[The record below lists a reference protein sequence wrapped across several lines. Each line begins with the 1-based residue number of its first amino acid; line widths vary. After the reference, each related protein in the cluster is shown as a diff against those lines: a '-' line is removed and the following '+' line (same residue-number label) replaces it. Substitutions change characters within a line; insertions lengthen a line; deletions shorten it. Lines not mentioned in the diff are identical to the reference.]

1 MKVEKKVLEQVADYL
16 GNYVYLL
23 LDPQTRIPFYVGK
36 GSKTR
41 VLAHGL
47 EAQALTAS
55 GDESNGERSRKL
67 DAIAR
72 IHKNNLEPEIWILR
86 HSMGPEYTQVE
97 ASAIDL
103 LSSFLLQPGDA
114 ARPLAHLD
122 QLTNGRREASNGHG
136 IETLDNI
143 VAEFA
148 APDLGVDGPPL
159 LLVTLRP
166 WVEAEEQAPGGSV
179 RSGYGFKSEWLNAKG
194 RSEFAAELGDS
205 VRCWW
210 KLDQCRMDAEG
221 IGHVVAVHRGVTRGL
236 FRILPGT
243 WEQDANSRRR
253 GFQVS
258 PVLDGPLF
266 DQVIG
271 NYGFRTPA
279 RKRGAVTP
287 LTYWLGPQRLTQ
299 AAPENL

>member
-1 MKVEKKVLEQVADYL
+1 MTDEKKVLEQVADYL

-41 VLAHGL
+41 VLDHGL
-47 EAQALTAS
+47 EAKALTPA
-55 GDESNGERSRKL
+55 GDEPSSERSRKL
-67 DAIAR
+67 DAIDR
-72 IHKNNLEPEIWILR
+72 IHDAGLKPEIWILR
-86 HSMGPEYTQVE
+86 HGMGPEYTQVE

-148 APDLGVDGPPL
+148 APDLGRAVPPL

-166 WVEAEEQAPGGSV
+166 WVEAEEKAPGGSV
-179 RSGYGFKSEWLNAKG
+179 RSGYGFKSEWLSAKG

-210 KLDQCRMDAEG
+210 KLNQTRVEAEG
-221 IGHVVAVHRGVTRGL
+221 IDHVVAVHRGVTRGL
-236 FRILPGT
+236 FRILSDT
-243 WEQDANSRRR
+243 WEQDPITGRR
-253 GFQVS
+253 GFQVR

-271 NYGFRTPA
+271 EYGHRTMA
-279 RKRGAVTP
+279 KKRGDMST
-287 LTYWLGPQRLTQ
+287 LNYWPR
-299 AAPENL
+299 AE